1 MDMVQVLSSE
11 AFLTNKFG
19 DRYLYSINRSVF
31 NHLGSQAVYQNEFP
45 ELFEKE
51 EILHILVGSDSGL
64 LLQYM
69 NSQSIPAGSKF
80 LCVELPETV
89 QRLESEGILQNLN
102 DQIQCISSNEF
113 NQVMT
118 NPELMMND
126 YLILDNVEL
135 HMSLAAS
142 DAFTPEYRELSWNI
156 QQMLEQKRWAI
167 QTSLSHHVFVKTQLM
182 NVAENH
188 SSAAVFNRAFTGKT
202 AVLLGGGPSLDN
214 FLPWLKK
221 NRDRVVVLAVS
232 RISRRLIEVGLS
244 PDFVFSVDPQ
254 QISFEVSRE
263 MLNFDPQTVFINSY
277 HVSPPLLSQ
286 WRGGSY
292 YGGSLFPWKTPLNIA
307 EDYPTPGPT
316 VTNTAFAAALQMG
329 FSRVILAGV
338 DLCFDDAG
346 NSHAKGSYE
355 RSAGPQFS
363 EQQFWVKT
371 NSGKSAVTT
380 YAMGHAV
387 TAFGVQVEQALKC
400 GCKVF
405 NISANAAEIPNVTYL
420 PVDELEENLLPTDA
434 WQTIQQINL
443 DDTQIQRT
451 EHYKIVLAELL
462 RAKEKLK
469 QIRKLSNDGLKYN
482 DGLFGRKGMKA
493 DFKYKIKMDNL
504 EKKLNRLHA
513 DFMPLVKSFDL
524 KNIIKITHLKTAE
537 EWTDDEIEAAGQLYY
552 ESCRNSSEQL
562 ITLIDDAVERTRT
575 RLEEESST
583 PDFPR
588 IFRQWHK
595 DNIPGRSLVLRERNS
610 QKNFFNDEIAKKE
623 LEAFAEEFNSAVMQ
637 REISYSKRL
646 SQKADPGVARG
657 NALLLFQKHNHEG
670 LGQLVSGLNQ
680 LESDEANRVA
690 HLVKGYLAELN
701 GDAEIALIEYQA
713 VFSDAVDSVLE
724 DALRRISILALG
736 CSDFENAKMAL
747 QCLASISPV
756 YLPQYA
762 NFSKML
768 GDVQQAVNLYADYLE
783 QVPDDINTMLKLGE
797 IYKDQGLNEGAETVF
812 KTILEINPGNSAAQM
827 FLSELTDRE
836 I

>member
-1 MDMVQVLSSE
+1 VDLAQNFSSE

-31 NHLGSQAVYQNEFP
+31 NQLGSQAIYQNEFP
-45 ELFEKE
+45 EFFEKE

-64 LLQYM
+64 LLQYI

-80 LCVELPETV
+80 LCVELPGIM

-102 DQIQCISSNEF
+102 NQIQCVLSSEF

-118 NPELMMND
+118 DPELRMND
-126 YLILDNVEL
+126 YLILGNVEL

-156 QQMLEQKRWAI
+156 QQMLEQKKWAI
-167 QTSLSHHVFVKTQLM
+167 QTSLTHHVFVKTQLM

-188 SSAAVFNRAFTGKT
+188 SSAAVFNHTFSGKT
-202 AVLLGGGPSLDN
+202 AVLLGGGPSLDT
-214 FLPWLKK
+214 FLPWLNK

-263 MLNFDPQTVFINSY
+263 MLNFDQRTVFINSY

-286 WRGGSY
+286 WRGKSC

-307 EDYPTPGPT
+307 KDYPTPGPT
-316 VTNTAFAAALQMG
+316 VTNTAFAVALQMG
-329 FSRVILAGV
+329 FSQIILAGV
-338 DLCFDDAG
+338 DLCFDAAG

-371 NSGKSAVTT
+371 NSGKDAVTT

-387 TAFGVQVEQALKC
+387 TAFGMQAEQALKQ
-400 GCKVF
+400 GCQVF
-405 NISANAAEIPNVTYL
+405 NTSENAAEIPNITYL
-420 PVDELEENLLPTDA
+420 PVDEVEKDLLLTDT
-434 WQTIQQINL
+434 WQTIQQASL
-443 DDTQIQRT
+443 DNTQTKRI
-451 EHYKIVLAELL
+451 EHYEKVLSELL

-469 QIRKLSNDGLKYN
+469 QIRKMSTDGLKYN
-482 DGLFGRKGMKA
+482 AGLFGRKGMKA

-504 EKKLNRLHA
+504 EKKLNRSYA

-537 EWTDDEIEAAGQLYY
+537 EWTDDEIEVAGQLYY
-552 ESCRNSSEQL
+552 ESCRNSSDQL
-562 ITLIDDAVERTRT
+562 VALIDDAVERTRT
-575 RLEEESST
+575 RLEEEAPS

-588 IFRQWHK
+588 IFKQWHK
-595 DNIPGRSLVLRERNS
+595 DNVPGRSLVLKGRNS
-610 QKNFFNDEIAKKE
+610 QPNIFNDETVRKK
-623 LEAFAEEFNSAVMQ
+623 LEAFVDEFTNIIMQ

-646 SQKADPGVARG
+646 FEKADPGVARG
-657 NALLLFQKHNHEG
+657 NALLLFQKHNYEG
-670 LGQLVSGLNQ
+670 LSQLVSGLNQ
-680 LESDEANRVA
+680 IETEEASRVA
-690 HLVKGYLAELN
+690 HLVKGYLAELDSEN
-701 GDAEIALIEYQA
+701 EMALSEYQA

-747 QCLASISPV
+747 QCLTSISPV

-797 IYKDQGLNEGAETVF
+797 IYKDQGLNEGAEMVF
-812 KTILEINPGNSAAQM
+812 KTVLGISPENAAAQM
-827 FLSELTDRE
+827 FLSELTG
-836 I
+836 